1 MLKDNC
7 EVRVAIPFFPFGR
20 EGGEYAMD
28 LFLEFLKEIIKGV
41 VRESFAHL
49 FKKNILDNKKT
60 TLSSRRRKQKKSGF
74 RKNK

>member
-1 MLKDNC
+1 
-7 EVRVAIPFFPFGR
+7 
-20 EGGEYAMD
+20 MD

-41 VRESFAHL
+41 VRESFVHL

-74 RKNK
+74 RKNKR